1 MEKELKYYYLDTHT
15 AVLNEDRQHL
25 TQEEKKEL
33 GIGENLHAIFN
44 EIGFSTPVNSE
55 AWEKD
60 CFNVLVS
67 EDEEFDNIEVV
78 LLDISKLPKRLEPT
92 YKKILEERSSVS

>member
-1 MEKELKYYYLDTHT
+1 MENTFRYYYLDTHT
-15 AVLNEDRQHL
+15 AVLSEAL
-25 TQEEKKEL
+25 TPEEKKEF
-33 GIGENLHAIFN
+33 GIDEGLHAIFN

-78 LLDISKLPKRLEPT
+78 LLDISKLPKRLEST
-92 YKKILEERSSVS
+92 YKKILEERGN

>member
-1 MEKELKYYYLDTHT
+1 MEKTFRYYHLDTHT
-15 AVLNEDRQHL
+15 AVLSEAL
-25 TQEEKKEL
+25 TQEEKKEF
-33 GIGENLHAIFN
+33 GIDENLHAIFN

-78 LLDISKLPKRLEPT
+78 LLDISKLPKRLEST
-92 YKKILEERSSVS
+92 YKKILEEREN

>member
-1 MEKELKYYYLDTHT
+1 MEKMFRYYYLDTHT
-15 AVLNEDRQHL
+15 AVLSESL
-25 TQEEKKEL
+25 TQEEKKEF
-33 GIGENLHAIFN
+33 GIDEDLHAIFN

-55 AWEKD
+55 AWPND

-78 LLDISKLPKRLEPT
+78 LLDISKLPKRLEST
-92 YKKILEERSSVS
+92 YKKILEEREN

>member
-1 MEKELKYYYLDTHT
+1 MEKTFRYYHLDTHT
-15 AVLNEDRQHL
+15 AVLSEAL
-25 TQEEKKEL
+25 TPEEKKEF
-33 GIGENLHAIFN
+33 GIDEGLHAIFN

-92 YKKILEERSSVS
+92 YKKILEEREN